1 MNKAILGLLIFGLP
15 AASIAANDHRESLGS
30 QFSRSEFSAGNFFRS
45 MSVAEERETFTS
57 AANQSER
64 AMAVDVYERR
74 DFRDGRESES
84 SRSAVRHIATPS
96 VAATP
101 SAVAAPEIDPV
112 TAAGGLTLL
121 LGALAVLRGR
131 RTRMP

>member
-15 AASIAANDHRESLGS
+15 AASIAANDHRESLEN
-30 QFSRSEFSAGNFFRS
+30 QFSRSEVSAGNFFRS

-57 AANQSER
+57 AANQGER
-64 AMAVDVYERR
+64 AMAFDFSERR
-74 DFRDGRESES
+74 GFRDARESEP
-84 SRSAVRHIATPS
+84 SRLTARHIATPS

-131 RTRMP
+131 QTRMP